1 MTFRLANPEALW
13 ALVPLTFFASYLL
26 WKRFRWPE
34 WFHWR
39 RFYLTV
45 AAFFFCIL
53 GLSRPQGGLKAS
65 QPEPIAANL
74 FIALDISN
82 SMLAEDITPNRLSF
96 SILFV
101 QKTLEQLVKPR
112 VALFPFAAS
121 GFLQLPLTTDTFALS
136 ESLLAID
143 PTITTDQGTDF
154 NQSLTDLF
162 AAIQRLENQSS
173 DKLEPFGT
181 PRVLLLSDGESH
193 HPFKT
198 ESLAPFRKHNIPIY
212 TVGVGTLEGAP
223 LRQKDPATGATVRTT
238 LDPTSLQEIALATGG
253 AFFSS
258 KYENIPQLIRHLN
271 RSLTVGKHSTHFKL
285 EYELFPVFFAMGLL
299 LFLVEF
305 GFGRW
310 QYAIRGIFIFSL
322 FAQGTVAL
330 AEDDQVKATEA
341 YNQGLEQVNRG
352 DFQKAAELFE
362 ESALVLQDRQ
372 QKKQALFNLGN
383 AFLKVGDP
391 EQALESYQKAYD
403 TVASQEEFNSKANKL
418 ISENMALAAQ
428 ALEMLKQKQKE
439 QGAEGS
445 SDGPKEPGKDP
456 RGPKQFQ
463 GEPLSEQQKQ
473 KLFDLIT
480 AEEKQTLRRLREQK
494 KPTATPNGKQW

>member
-13 ALVPLTFFASYLL
+13 ALVPLILFASYLL

-39 RFYLTV
+39 RFFLTV

-82 SMLAEDITPNRLSF
+82 SMLAEDVTPNRLSF
-96 SILFV
+96 AILFI

-143 PTITTDQGTDF
+143 PTITSHQGTDL
-154 NQSLTDLF
+154 NAALSDLF
-162 AAIQRLENQSS
+162 TAIQKLENQSS

-193 HPFKT
+193 HPFKS
-198 ESLAPFRKHNIPIY
+198 ESLAPFRKKNSPIY
-212 TVGVGTLEGAP
+212 TVGVGTLEGGT
-223 LRQKDPATGATVRTT
+223 LKDPSTGATVRSI
-238 LDPTSLQEIALATGG
+238 LDPTSLQEIAISSGG

-258 KYENIPQLIRHLN
+258 KYENIPLLIRHLN
-271 RSLTVGKHSTHFKL
+271 QSLTLGKHSTHFKL
-285 EYELFPVFFAMGLL
+285 QYEFFPFFFAIGLL
-299 LFLVEF
+299 LFLIEF
-305 GFGRW
+305 GYGRW
-310 QYAIRGIFIFSL
+310 QYAIRVVTVFLIL
-322 FAQGTVAL
+322 AQGCVAV
-330 AEDDQVKATEA
+330 AEDDQIKATEA
-341 YNQGLEQVNRG
+341 YNLGLDQVNKG
-352 DFQKAAELFE
+352 DFQKAAEQFE
-362 ESALVLQDRQ
+362 ESALLLQNPQFR
-372 QKKQALFNLGN
+372 KQALYNLGN
-383 AFLKVGDP
+383 AFLKMGDP
-391 EQALESYQKAYD
+391 EQALESYQNAYN
-403 TVASQEEFNSKANKL
+403 TVAPNEDFNSKANKL

-428 ALEMLKQKQKE
+428 VLEMMKQKQKE
-439 QGAEGS
+439 QGNES
-445 SDGPKEPGKDP
+445 SSEGPKESGKDP

-480 AEEKQTLRRLREQK
+480 SEEKQTLRRLREQK
-494 KPTATPNGKQW
+494 RPAPNLSGKQW